1 MAARLGANPPRSRF
15 RLHLRRARAGPHR
28 SLNWHRL
35 PHWQAWPAVAAGLIL
50 AAAPV
55 LAGERV
61 ATGEQVSAKGSAIAR
76 APAEAR
82 PSAAQSVAQSVAY
95 IEAAIL
101 APADDAAL
109 RDNAGHVQVHG
120 RVRPALAPGHQVQL
134 LLDGTP
140 WGSPQSTADFSL
152 ANIDRGTHSLAL
164 RILNGAGKPLFT
176 GQPSTFH
183 LLRHSRLHPK
193 PNSR

>member
-1 MAARLGANPPRSRF
+1 MAARLGANPPRSRPG
-15 RLHLRRARAGPHR
+15 LQLRRPCKGPRQARLGVA
-28 SLNWHRL
+28 
-35 PHWQAWPAVAAGLIL
+35 AAGLIL

-55 LAGERV
+55 LAGERI
-61 ATGEQVSAKGSAIAR
+61 AAGGQVSAKGSAIAG

-82 PSAAQSVAQSVAY
+82 PSATRSIAY
-95 IEAAIL
+95 VEAAIL

-140 WGSPQSTADFSL
+140 WGSPQSAANFSL

-164 RILNGAGKPLFT
+164 RILNGEGKPLFT

-183 LLRHSRLHPK
+183 LLRRSRLHPK
-193 PNSR
+193 PGG

>member
-1 MAARLGANPPRSRF
+1 MAARLGANSPRSRPG
-15 RLHLRRARAGPHR
+15 LQLRRPCKGPHR
-28 SLNWHRL
+28 ARL
-35 PHWQAWPAVAAGLIL
+35 GVAAAWLIL

-55 LAGERV
+55 LAGERI
-61 ATGEQVSAKGSAIAR
+61 AAGEQVSTKGSAIAG
-76 APAEAR
+76 APAEVR
-82 PSAAQSVAQSVAY
+82 PSAARAIAY
-95 IEAAIL
+95 VEAAIL

-109 RDNAGHVQVHG
+109 RDNAGRVQVRG

-134 LLDGTP
+134 LLDGAP
-140 WGSPQSTADFSL
+140 WGSPQSAANFSL

-164 RILNGAGKPLFT
+164 RILNGEGKPLFT

-193 PNSR
+193 PGG

>member
-15 RLHLRRARAGPHR
+15 RLHLRRARASPHR
-28 SLNWHRL
+28 SLNWHRF
-35 PHWQAWPAVAAGLIL
+35 PHWQAWPALAAGLIL

-61 ATGEQVSAKGSAIAR
+61 AAGEQVSAKGSATAG

-82 PSAAQSVAQSVAY
+82 PSATQSIAY

-101 APADDAAL
+101 IPADDAAL

-164 RILNGAGKPLFT
+164 RILSGKGKPLFT

-193 PNSR
+193 PGG

>member
-1 MAARLGANPPRSRF
+1 MAARLGANPPRSRLC
-15 RLHLRRARAGPHR
+15 LHLRRARTSPHR
-28 SLNWHRL
+28 SLNWHRF

-50 AAAPV
+50 VAAV

-61 ATGEQVSAKGSAIAR
+61 AAEEQVSAKGSAIAG
-76 APAEAR
+76 ALAKAG
-82 PSAAQSVAQSVAY
+82 PSAAHSAAY

-140 WGSPQSTADFSL
+140 WGSPQSTANFAL

-164 RILNGAGKPLFT
+164 RILNGEGKPLFT

-193 PNSR
+193 PGG